1 MPHALK
7 PVRTAAPAAQPVSVE
22 EVWAQPSVGS
32 AADSDLVEA
41 LIEAATAELDGWSG
55 QLGRCL
61 VTQSWRF
68 DFAGFPCDS
77 RLRLPL
83 GDLQSLAVTYVDTA
97 GATQTLSSA
106 LYRTVTDA
114 LGPCVELLSGESW
127 PATATRSDAVRV
139 AAVLG
144 YGDAED
150 VPAPIRRA
158 ILLRVGQLYNLV
170 SRDVALKKRVVEG
183 VGSREW
189 DVAGAS
195 AFVMDRAI
203 TSLLSGY
210 RRISF
215 LWTCR
220 RLKPLRTWTS
230 TSPPT
235 VRKSRSSG

>member
-1 MPHALK
+1 MSQPHALK
-7 PVRTAAPAAQPVSVE
+7 PIRTAAPAAQPVSVE
-22 EVWAQPSVGS
+22 EVRAQPSVGS
-32 AADSDLVEA
+32 SADQDLVAA

-55 QLGRCL
+55 HLGRCL
-61 VTQSWRF
+61 VSQSWRF
-68 DFAGFPCDS
+68 DFAGFPSGD

-83 GDLQSLAVTYVDTA
+83 GDLQSLAVTYFDPA
-97 GATQTLSSA
+97 GATQTLSTS

-114 LGPCVELLSGESW
+114 LGPAVDLVSGASW
-127 PATATRSDAVRV
+127 PATACRSDAVSV
-139 AAVLG
+139 IAVLG
-144 YGDAED
+144 YGDPED

-195 AFVMDRAI
+195 ALVMDRAI

-210 RRISF
+210 RRMA
-215 LWTCR
+215 
-220 RLKPLRTWTS
+220 
-230 TSPPT
+230 
-235 VRKSRSSG
+235 V